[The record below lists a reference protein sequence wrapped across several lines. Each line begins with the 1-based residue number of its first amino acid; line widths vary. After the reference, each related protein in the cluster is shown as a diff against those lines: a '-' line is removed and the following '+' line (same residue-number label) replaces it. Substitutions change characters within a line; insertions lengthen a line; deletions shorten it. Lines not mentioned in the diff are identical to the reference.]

1 MFVWVC
7 FQLTLSKSLLT
18 IGLLSAVYDSF
29 VIFSCPLDISHPG
42 CIVKTLSLIITMIIF
57 FIWLYD

>member
-1 MFVWVC
+1 MSVWVC

-18 IGLLSAVYDSF
+18 IRPLSAVYDSF

-42 CIVKTLSLIITMIIF
+42 CIVKTLSFKITMITF
-57 FIWLYD
+57 FVWLYD